1 MDIKNQITSGKL
13 EYQSNLIYHYLKM
26 TTEPF
31 DNWEWDGE
39 NLVIFLEDE
48 IIEQYNVEDLTDM
61 IEGF

>member
-1 MDIKNQITSGKL
+1 MKNQITSEKL

-48 IIEQYNVEDLTDM
+48 MIEQYNLEDLTAM